1 MRDLS
6 KIYSE
11 ENLGMPIK
19 VKMGKDE
26 HNNDVYIYGRYY
38 GRGYDG
44 ESTIRNDD
52 YHLIALVTAGGSLI
66 RGGVFHYEVI
76 KDNKEDLE
84 KLNYFEELENEP
96 YSPFLKIIND
106 KFFKSYE
113 YKKLPLTYK
122 HYPLKWFEEN
132 GYFEIDV
139 DLFGNALS
147 VLFSAYFGKK
157 YFYNTIS
164 FTYEGKSRYW
174 ANYNDIFHSRYI
186 FLLSTKEYKKSWK
199 RFFSEYPY
207 RERQYFDS
215 MFKQKPISVKDEDYL
230 INFGHSI
237 NPKIKLGK
245 IEDEKFVPN
254 TIPFN
259 DFDHK
264 TEINYNNQNIDLVED
279 FIFEIMNYKLSNRKA
294 ILEQED
300 MNKILEK
307 YGMNYTDEMS
317 KFINVLKNVS
327 EKAIDTMT
335 RTNQIGKV
343 LSLHK

>member
-1 MRDLS
+1 MD
-6 KIYSE
+6 KIYND

-19 VKMGKDE
+19 VRMDKDGY
-26 HNNDVYIYGRYY
+26 VYGRYY

-44 ESTIRNDD
+44 ESTKENDD
-52 YHLIALVTAGGSLI
+52 YHLIALVTPGGSLI
-66 RGGVFHYEVI
+66 RGGVCHYEVI

-106 KFFKSYE
+106 KFYKSYE

-122 HYPLKWFEEN
+122 HYPIKWFEEN
-132 GYFEIDV
+132 GYFDIDA

-147 VLFSAYFGKK
+147 ALFTAYFGKR
-157 YFYNTIS
+157 YFYNAIS
-164 FTYEGKSRYW
+164 FTYEGKSRRW

-186 FLLSTKEYKKSWK
+186 FLLSTKEYKKNWK

-230 INFGHSI
+230 INFGCLS

-245 IEDEKFVPN
+245 IEDGKFVPN

-279 FIFEIMNYKLSNRKA
+279 FINEIISYKLKNRKGT
-294 ILEQED
+294 IDQGD
-300 MNKILEK
+300 INIILEK
-307 YGMNYTDEMS
+307 YGISYNFEMN
-317 KFINVLKNVS
+317 KFINVLKNVNDR
-327 EKAIDTMT
+327 AIDELLKS
-335 RTNQIGKV
+335 NQVGKV
-343 LSLHK
+343 LSLKK